1 MPLVEKERELV
12 LNPRQHFWKIV
23 FVLGLLALAFTASTA
38 YACGCGIYIPREGE
52 AAVSQERSLV
62 RWDGTREDIVMSLG
76 VLGGSKQAAIILP
89 IPSHADV
96 KLADGKVFEELD
108 EMTKPLIREERQLTF
123 SIMLGAAGAPPPGGV
138 GAGAPVNVLS
148 RQDVGP
154 FDVANLSATDAN
166 ALKDWLDE
174 NGFQLDPR
182 IPTVLQPYVDK
193 GWTFVAVRLQPE
205 QASGEL
211 GGTLSPLQISFDASE
226 LVYPMRASA
235 LAKNSQ
241 DLALYVLADHRV
253 DKDFEF
259 GMSRVSFANWVEP
272 SALNASSTLAPYVP
286 RKFFLTKFVETINPP
301 KVHDDF
307 HFRFAQAD
315 TPFREVRIVTV
326 KEDATGYVLLGC
338 FTFMALGVLA
348 LVAAAIIIARNRHH
362 ASNVQRL
369 TS

>member
-1 MPLVEKERELV
+1 MRDKLYARRYLFRIFLAAFLLV
-12 LNPRQHFWKIV
+12 LV
-23 FVLGLLALAFTASTA
+23 FSASTA
-38 YACGCGIYIPREGE
+38 YACGCGIYIPRDGS
-52 AAVSQERSLV
+52 ASVSQERSLV

-89 IPSHADV
+89 IPSRADV
-96 KLADGKVFEELD
+96 KLADGKVFDELD
-108 EMTKPLIREERQLTF
+108 EMTKPLIQEERQLTF
-123 SIMLGAAGAPPPGGV
+123 SIMLGAAGAPPGAV

-182 IPTVLQPYVDK
+182 IPTVLQSYVDK

-205 QASGEL
+205 QAAGEL
-211 GGTLSPLQISFDASE
+211 GGTLSPLQISFNANE

-272 SALNASSTLAPYVP
+272 SALNAGSTLAPYVP
-286 RKFFLTKFVETINPP
+286 RKFFLTKFVETINPA

-338 FTFMALGVLA
+338 LMFLLLGVLA
-348 LVAAAIIIARNRHH
+348 LVAAVVLIARNRRGVPA
-362 ASNVQRL
+362 ASNV
-369 TS
+369 